1 MAKLLYRLGIAS
13 ARRPFVA
20 IVAWL
25 VALALAVGSFLAFG
39 GTLSSAVD
47 IPNTRT
53 AQLTDRLE
61 REFPD
66 AAKGSGSVVFATED
80 GSAFTRSQRQ
90 EIAKLMKEV
99 EGVDVVDETQN
110 PFALQK
116 ELDDAKTQVTDG
128 RQELEK
134 GEKRVS
140 DGKEQIADGKTQLA
154 EGEKQIEDNQAQ
166 LDDAKTQL
174 DEAEPQITSGKAE
187 LDAAKD
193 QLDAGKA
200 ELDAAKEQ
208 LDAGRAE
215 LDSSKQQLDAGQA
228 ELDSKAQELEQGE
241 QQLEAGQAELDA
253 GQAEL
258 EKSTPQLDAAK
269 AELDSSKQQLDA
281 GQAQLDAAKEQAIAQ
296 GMTEKQAEQQFADQQ
311 AELDAGRQQYEQGL
325 ARWEA
330 GQAEYEQGAR
340 RIEAGRAELE
350 QSRTQLEQG
359 SAQLEQG
366 RAELEAGRQ
375 QYEQGEAEWQAGKAE
390 YDRGLAE
397 WQAGKAE
404 YDRGL
409 AEWQAG
415 KAEYDSGRAQWQQG
429 QEQLDAGKAE
439 LKSKKEQL
447 AQAEQDLA
455 EGERRIEQNRP
466 QLERGERTLAL
477 TEDFRAVSEKGD
489 VAMGR
494 VVFGMPTMDLETEQK
509 EEVTSLLT
517 DADIE
522 GVDIYPDQ
530 QLNASVPQVMGPAEV
545 VGLIVAAIVLVI
557 MLGTLAAAGLPL
569 LNALIGVGVGVAGA
583 LAFSGVVEMMSVT
596 PVLGIMLGL
605 AVGIDYALFIV
616 NRHRQQLKAG
626 MPVHES
632 IGLANG
638 TSGNAVVFAGLTVI
652 IALAA
657 LNVTGIPFLGLMG
670 TVAAACVA
678 IAVLVAVTL
687 TPALLALIGPK
698 ALNKKERARVEAGE
712 LQPLHGDKPT
722 RGGAERTRM
731 STGSAVVTSLAAI
744 VALVV
749 IALPFGSM
757 RLGLP
762 DGGSEPLGSSS
773 ERAYTLTGEAFG
785 DGYNGPLV
793 VTADLPKGLSGDEA
807 TDLQLTVAEQVAQMD
822 HVKAA
827 VPAALNGDRSLAMIQ
842 VIPEEGPNAI
852 STEELV
858 QTLRSTEAA
867 GEATGLDVAGVTSGF
882 IDVSAKLSEAL
893 PLYLTLVVGLS
904 LVIMVLVFRSL
915 LVPLIATGGFI
926 LSVFAAMG
934 AVVAIYQWGW
944 LSSIFGVH
952 SPGPVLSFLPTIMI
966 GVLFG
971 LAMDY
976 QLFIASGM
984 REAYA
989 HGKPAREAVLSGL
1002 RAGRSVVIAA
1012 AIIMVSVFGGFI
1024 FAHDAMIRPIGFGL
1038 TVGVLFDAFVVRL
1051 LLMPAVMHLLG
1062 PAAWWLPGWLDRIL
1076 PDVDVE
1082 GAKLEGDHEA
1092 PAGDRTVT
1100 GEIPQV
1106 QTPPTH

>member
-39 GTLSSAVD
+39 GTLSSSVD

-187 LDAAKD
+187 LDAAKE

-208 LDAGRAE
+208 LDAGRAD

-228 ELDSKAQELEQGE
+228 ELDSKAQELEQAE
-241 QQLEAGQAELDA
+241 QQLEAGQAELEA
-253 GQAEL
+253 RQAEL
-258 EKSTPQLDAAK
+258 DSSKQQLDAAK

-281 GQAQLDAAKEQAIAQ
+281 GQAELDAAKEQAIAQ

-375 QYEQGEAEWQAGKAE
+375 QYEQGE
-390 YDRGLAE
+390 
-397 WQAGKAE
+397 
-404 YDRGL
+404 

-530 QLNASVPQVMGPAEV
+530 QLNALPQVMGPAEV

-698 ALNKKERARVEAGE
+698 ALSKKERARVEAGE

-722 RGGAERTRM
+722 RGGAKRTRM

-762 DGGSEPLGSSS
+762 DGGSEPVGSSS

-893 PLYLTLVVGLS
+893 PLYLTLVLGLS

>member
-1 MAKLLYRLGIAS
+1 MAQLLYRLGIAS

-39 GTLSSAVD
+39 GTLSSAVS
-47 IPNTRT
+47 IPNTPT
-53 AQLTDRLE
+53 AQLTERLE
-61 REFPD
+61 QEFPE

-80 GSAFTRSQRQ
+80 GSEFTRAQRQ
-90 EIAKLMKEV
+90 EIAKLLEEV
-99 EGVDVVDETQN
+99 EGVDVVDETQS

-116 ELDDAKTQVTDG
+116 QLDDAETQVTDG
-128 RQELEK
+128 REQLAD
-134 GEKRVS
+134 GEQQVA
-140 DGKEQIADGKTQLA
+140 DGREQIADGKEQLA
-154 EGEKQIEDNQAQ
+154 DGEQQIEDNQAT
-166 LDDAKTQL
+166 LDEAKAQL
-174 DEAEPQITSGKAE
+174 DEAEPQI
-187 LDAAKD
+187 AAGR
-193 QLDAGKA
+193 Q
-200 ELDAAKEQ
+200 ELDAAKEE
-208 LDAGRAE
+208 LDAGRAQ
-215 LDSSKQQLDAGQA
+215 LDESKAQLDAGQA
-228 ELDSKAQELEQGE
+228 ELDARAPELEQGE
-241 QQLEAGQAELDA
+241 QQLQAGEAELEAGQAELDA
-253 GQAEL
+253 
-258 EKSTPQLDAAK
+258 SRPQLDAAK
-269 AELDSSKQQLDA
+269 AELDASLQQLDA
-281 GQAQLDAAKEQAIAQ
+281 GQAQLDAAKEQALAQ
-296 GMTEKQAEQQFADQQ
+296 GLPQEQVEQQFAAQQ
-311 AELDAGRQQYEQGL
+311 AELDAGRAQYEQGL
-325 ARWEA
+325 AQWQA
-330 GQAEYEQGAR
+330 GQAEYEQGVQ

-350 QSRTQLEQG
+350 QSRTR
-359 SAQLEQG
+359 LEQG
-366 RAELEAGRQ
+366 RAQLESARAELESGRE

-390 YDRGLAE
+390 YDQGLAQWE
-397 WQAGKAE
+397 AGKAE
-404 YDRGL
+404 YDQGL
-409 AEWQAG
+409 
-415 KAEYDSGRAQWQQG
+415 AQWQSG
-429 QEQLDAGKAE
+429 QEQLDAGRAE
-439 LKSKKEQL
+439 LESQKEQL
-447 AQAEQDLA
+447 AQAEQDIA
-455 EGERRIEQNRP
+455 DGERQIEENRP

-477 TEDFRAVSEKGD
+477 TEDFRAVSEDGD

-494 VVFGMPTMDLETEQK
+494 VIFGMPTMDLETEQK

-517 DADIE
+517 GAEIE
-522 GVDIYPDQ
+522 GVDVHPDQ
-530 QLNASVPQVMGPAEV
+530 QLNAAVPQVMGPAEV
-545 VGLIVAAIVLVI
+545 VGLIVAAIVLVV

-569 LNALIGVGVGVAGA
+569 LNALIGVGVGVTGA
-583 LAFSGVVEMMSVT
+583 LAFSGVMEMMSVT

-626 MPVHES
+626 MPVRES

-678 IAVLVAVTL
+678 IAVLIAVTL
-687 TPALLALIGPK
+687 TPALLSLIGGK
-698 ALNKKERARVEAGE
+698 ALNRKERARVEAGE
-712 LQPLHGDKPT
+712 LQPLHGEKPAR
-722 RGGAERTRM
+722 RGGTRRTKM
-731 STGSAVVTSLAAI
+731 SNGSAIVTALAAT
-744 VALVV
+744 VALIL
-749 IALPFGSM
+749 IAIPFGSM

-762 DGGSEPLGSSS
+762 DGGSEPPGTDSQV
-773 ERAYTLTGEAFG
+773 AYTLTGEAFG

-793 VTADLPKGLSGDEA
+793 VTADLPQGLDEDEA
-807 TDLQLTVAEQVAQMD
+807 TDLQLSVAEQVADMD
-822 HVKAA
+822 HVRAA
-827 VPAALNGDRSLAMIQ
+827 VPAALNEDRTLAMIQ
-842 VIPEEGPNAI
+842 VIPDGGPNAV
-852 STEELV
+852 STEQLV
-858 QTLRSTEAA
+858 ETLRSTEAA

-893 PLYLTLVVGLS
+893 PLYLALVVGLS
-904 LVIMVLVFRSL
+904 LIIMVLVFRSL

-952 SPGPVLSFLPTIMI
+952 APGPVLSFLPTIMI

-989 HGKPAREAVLSGL
+989 HGTPAREAVLSGL
-1002 RAGRSVVIAA
+1002 RAGRAVVIAA

-1051 LLMPAVMHLLG
+1051 LIMPAVMHLLG
-1062 PAAWWLPGWLDRIL
+1062 PSAWWLPRWLDRIL

-1082 GAKLEGDHEA
+1082 GAKLERDHEA

-1100 GEIPQV
+1100 GEIPQT
-1106 QTPPTH
+1106 QAPATR